1 MLSDLLILEHY
12 YGHPSCALFFEE
24 LARKYGVEAIRK
36 ALKAGHITARAVVVG
51 PDAGRLLVGLT
62 DLGRRRAG

>member
-12 YGHPSCALFFEE
+12 YGHPSCAVFFEE
-24 LARKYGVEAIRK
+24 LAGKYGVETIRR
-36 ALKAGHITARAVVVG
+36 ALKAGHITARTVMVG

-62 DLGRRRAG
+62 DPGRRRAG

>member
-24 LARKYGVEAIRK
+24 LARKYGVETIRK
-36 ALKAGHITARAVVVG
+36 AMKAGDITARTVMVG
-51 PDAGRLLVGLT
+51 PDAGRMLVGLT
-62 DLGRRRAG
+62 DKGRRGAG